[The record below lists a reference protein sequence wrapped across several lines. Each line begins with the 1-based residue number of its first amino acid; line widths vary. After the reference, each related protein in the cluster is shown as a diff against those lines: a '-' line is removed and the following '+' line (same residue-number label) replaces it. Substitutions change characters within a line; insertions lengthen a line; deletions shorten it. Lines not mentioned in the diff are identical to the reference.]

1 MKYAFVTLIVV
12 YLLTAYG
19 CSPEKESA
27 VDDTGTQESSH
38 VTAHA
43 GTEPP
48 AAETTAATPT
58 AAGAEA
64 ETPVETVVGT
74 AAPTETI
81 TATATPAAAVAE
93 EETTAESTAG
103 TTAPPETVA
112 QTATALTVAEPAVP
126 TATVAETAAPAEIV
140 VETADEVVVVEP
152 QAAPNIDPES
162 DISAAGNSS
171 KPPEDIA
178 DHRADAKWEKV
189 VEERSRQ
196 VLALA
201 AAAEAEGRRVTMD
214 SVETVEAG
222 PACPPDDSRPCRS
235 PEKTAGDIAA
245 ATANSNEVN
254 RALEEM
260 REATRE
266 LVQLTNRLA
275 EENAMLKEILHRL
288 DEQKQ

>member
-27 VDDTGTQESSH
+27 GDDTGTQESSH

-43 GTEPP
+43 GTEPA
-48 AAETTAATPT
+48 AAETTAAALT
-58 AAGAEA
+58 AAI
-64 ETPVETVVGT
+64 
-74 AAPTETI
+74 TE
-81 TATATPAAAVAE
+81 TATPVTAVAE
-93 EETTAESTAG
+93 EETPAKTTAG

-112 QTATALTVAEPAVP
+112 KTATALTVAEPAVP
-126 TATVAETAAPAEIV
+126 AATVAETAAPAEIV
-140 VETADEVVVVEP
+140 VKTADEVVVVEP

-162 DISAAGNSS
+162 DISAAGHSS

-178 DHRADAKWEKV
+178 DHRADVKWEKV

-201 AAAEAEGRRVTMD
+201 AAAEAEDRRVAMD

-222 PACPPDDSRPCRS
+222 PACPSDDSRPC
-235 PEKTAGDIAA
+235 PPPKKTAGDIAA
-245 ATANSNEVN
+245 ATANSKEISHAV
-254 RALEEM
+254 EEM
-260 REATRE
+260 RVATRE
-266 LVQLTNRLA
+266 LVQLTIRLA